1 MLYVTLDNINNG
13 FLMHNEVSNLKYCYL
28 AHFASFKSWTKI
40 SNSLYFFGKQEIAI
54 YINLQLPIVI

>member
-28 AHFASFKSWTKI
+28 AHFASFKSWTK
-40 SNSLYFFGKQEIAI
+40 NLMYKKYGKLLT
-54 YINLQLPIVI
+54 YRYNNYRSV

>member
-28 AHFASFKSWTKI
+28 AHSRP
-40 SNSLYFFGKQEIAI
+40 SNHGQKYLMYKKYSKLLTYR
-54 YINLQLPIVI
+54 YNNYRSV

>member
-40 SNSLYFFGKQEIAI
+40 SNVEKKNTVSC
-54 YINLQLPIVI
+54 

>member
-40 SNSLYFFGKQEIAI
+40 YNVQKKYSKLLTYRYNNYRS
-54 YINLQLPIVI
+54 V